1 MKPQELAVAFLGR
14 RSREGIVAIG
24 LALVLLIELLDL
36 LTGTEVVFT
45 SFYLLPIVLV
55 AWYAGTA
62 WGLAVSALS
71 AGLSLLADR
80 YAPGTSGHP
89 LIPYWNAVAR
99 FAGFVVVNYALSA
112 LRRMMTREQQLA
124 RQDPLTGIANTR
136 AFRELLEGEIDRAR
150 RYGRPLALAYID
162 LDDFKSVND
171 RFGHGAG
178 DELLKVAAAILNI
191 SLRRSDTVAR
201 VGGDE
206 FAVLLPETGG
216 DQAREVMLR
225 LQRQFCAA
233 MRAHRTPVSISIG
246 VAAFQRPP
254 ESADEAIGTADGL
267 MYGAKDSGKDT
278 MAVQTLE
285 AGKLNVVEYHR
296 CPAS

>member
-1 MKPQELAVAFLGR
+1 MTRTFAFLGR

-24 LALVLLIELLDL
+24 LALSLLIELLDL

-45 SFYLLPIVLV
+45 TFYLLPIVLV
-55 AWYAGTA
+55 AWYAGTP
-62 WGLAVSALS
+62 WGLVISALS
-71 AGLSLLADR
+71 AGLPLLADL
-80 YAPGTSGHP
+80 YAPGAFGHP
-89 LIPYWNAVAR
+89 LIPYWNAAAR
-99 FAGFVVVNYALSA
+99 FAEFVVVNYALAA

-136 AFRELLEGEIDRAR
+136 AFRELLDGEIDRAR
-150 RYGRPLALAYID
+150 RYGRPLSLAYID

-178 DELLKVAAAILNI
+178 DELLKVAAALLGVG
-191 SLRRSDTVAR
+191 LRATDTVAR
-201 VGGDE
+201 IGGDE

-216 DQAREVMLR
+216 TQAREVMAR
-225 LQRQFCAA
+225 LQQRFCGV
-233 MRAHRTPVSISIG
+233 MRVHPTPVRISIG
-246 VAAFQRPP
+246 VAAFERPP

-267 MYGAKDSGKDT
+267 MYGAKDAGKDT

-296 CPAS
+296 CPTS